1 MQYYHGEPF
10 MTSDIWKY
18 LTTQT
23 QAYSGYTD
31 VNKIMLNYDLSL
43 FNEGVED
50 LKQDIKRMRSS
61 ARKKKKKKYRQFF
74 LEA

>member
-1 MQYYHGEPF
+1 
-10 MTSDIWKY
+10 
-18 LTTQT
+18 
-23 QAYSGYTD
+23 
-31 VNKIMLNYDLSL
+31 MLNYDLSL

-74 LEA
+74 LEAQKERAVFKWTGGIKTKI

>member
-1 MQYYHGEPF
+1 MGNTFQ
-10 MTSDIWKY
+10 S
-18 LTTQT
+18 
-23 QAYSGYTD
+23 SYTD

-61 ARKKKKKKYRQFF
+61 ARKKNTVSFS
-74 LEA
+74 L